1 MSSFASSRFV
11 FVTSRPEKA
20 QEASRMGF
28 DLERVDIDLPEPQS
42 LDPSE
47 VAGIKAR
54 AAFDRLR
61 RPVLVEDSGLEIL
74 AWGGFPGAL
83 VKWLEKSAGLEAIA
97 RMLDP
102 FPDRRARAVCAIAV
116 FDGTSA
122 VAALGVTE
130 GTVAAAPRGSA
141 GFGWDPI
148 FVPQG
153 SDSTYAEMGPE
164 EKDRVSHRGRAW
176 RQLAGKLQGA

>member
-1 MSSFASSRFV
+1 
-11 FVTSRPEKA
+11 
-20 QEASRMGF
+20 MGF
-28 DLERVDIDLPEPQS
+28 ALERLDLDLPEPQA

-47 VAGIKAR
+47 VAGIKVR

-61 RPVLVEDSGLEIL
+61 RPVLVEDSGLEVD

-83 VKWLEKSAGLEAIA
+83 VKWLEKSAGLDAIT

-102 FPDRRARAVCAIAV
+102 FPDRRARAVCAIAT
-116 FDGTSA
+116 FDGTGV
-122 VAALGVTE
+122 VAARGVTE
-130 GTVAAAPRGSA
+130 GSIAAAPRGSA

-153 SDSTYAEMGPE
+153 FVSTYAEMRPE

-176 RQLAGKLQGA
+176 RELAEKLQGM

>member
-1 MSSFASSRFV
+1 
-11 FVTSRPEKA
+11 
-20 QEASRMGF
+20 MGF
-28 DLERVDIDLPEPQS
+28 ALERLDLDLPEPQS
-42 LDPSE
+42 LEPSE
-47 VAGIKAR
+47 VAEIKVR

-61 RPVLVEDSGLEIL
+61 RPVLVEDSGLEVI

-102 FPDRRARAVCAIAV
+102 FPDRRARAVCAIAC
-116 FDGTSA
+116 FDGTSLV
-122 VAALGVTE
+122 VARGVTE
-130 GTVAAAPRGSA
+130 GTIAAAPRGSA

-148 FVPQG
+148 FVPHG
-153 SDSTYAEMGPE
+153 SDATYAEMTPD

-176 RQLAGKLQGA
+176 AELASQLRKREGV

>member
-1 MSSFASSRFV
+1 
-11 FVTSRPEKA
+11 
-20 QEASRMGF
+20 MGF
-28 DLERVDIDLPEPQS
+28 ALERLNLDLPEPQS

-47 VAGIKAR
+47 VAEIKVR

-61 RPVLVEDSGLEIL
+61 RPVLVEDSGLEVL

-102 FPDRRARAVCAIAV
+102 FPDRRARAVCSVAC
-116 FDGTSA
+116 FDGTNI
-122 VAALGVTE
+122 AAARGVTE
-130 GTVAAAPRGSA
+130 GSISTAPRGSG
-141 GFGWDPI
+141 GFGWDSI

-153 SDSTYAEMGPE
+153 SAGTYAEMTPD

-176 RQLAGKLQGA
+176 RELAKKLARV